1 VAVHLVTG
9 AAGFIGSNL
18 VRALA
23 RSGEHVRALDNLV
36 TGYWENLDALRG
48 SASVEFITADVRDAP
63 ALSRACRGVEVV
75 FHQAGLG
82 SVPRSI
88 EQPVETDSVNCGGT
102 VQVLD
107 VARHTGVRRV
117 IFAASSS
124 AYGDAPTL
132 PKHEDMPARPLSP
145 YAVSKLGAE
154 HYLRVFSSVY
164 GLETLGLR
172 YFNVFGPNQRP
183 DGPYAAAIPRFMW
196 AALHRQAPTIFGDGG
211 TTRDFCYVD
220 NAVDANLRAA
230 AAPGP
235 FCGQLA
241 NVATGRRVSLND
253 LVERIGH
260 VLGRQIVPEHAD
272 PRPGDIRHS
281 LADVTRARELFGYEP
296 RVTWEQGLPPTASY
310 LRSLAE
316 QRGLECEA

>member
-1 VAVHLVTG
+1 MTG

-23 RSGEHVRALDNLV
+23 HAGERVRALDNLV
-36 TGYWENLDALRG
+36 NGFWENLDEFRG
-48 SASVEFITADVRDAP
+48 NANVELVTADVRDAESLF
-63 ALSRACRGVEVV
+63 AACRGVEVI
-75 FHQAGLG
+75 FHEAGLG

-88 EQPVETDSVNCGGT
+88 EDPFETDSVNCGGT
-102 VQVLD
+102 VRVLD
-107 VARHTGVRRV
+107 VARQTGVRRV

-124 AYGDAPTL
+124 AYGDSPTL
-132 PKHEDMPARPLSP
+132 PKREDMPPNPLSP

-164 GLETLGLR
+164 GIETVGLR

-196 AALHRQAPTIFGDGG
+196 AVLSGEPPIIFGDGG

-220 NAVDANLRAA
+220 NAVQANLLAA

-235 FCGQLA
+235 FHGELA

-253 LVERIGH
+253 LVTEIAR
-260 VLGRQIVPEHAD
+260 VLGHEIVPEHAD

-281 LADVTRARELFGYEP
+281 LADISRAQTLFGYRP
-296 RVTWEQGLPPTASY
+296 QVAWEQGLPPTADF
-310 LRSLAE
+310 LRSLAR
-316 QRGLECEA
+316 QRGLPCEA